1 MNKRIV
7 LNFLG
12 NICFLEAGLLL
23 IPILVSVIYQEP
35 LHTIMAFVYT
45 IFLLVASGLFLRL
58 FRPSQVKYTL
68 KEGFAITALSWLV
81 LSFFGGLPFVFA
93 GEIPSVVDA
102 TFEMASGFTTTGASI
117 LTDVEALSQ
126 SFLFW
131 RSFSHLIGGMGI
143 LVFAFAF
150 APQMGEGS
158 VNIMKAEVPGP
169 QFGKLVAKTKN
180 SALINYKIY
189 LVMTMVLIFILKLT
203 GLNFFDAII
212 HAFGAAGTGGFSNK
226 AASVG
231 AFENPAAEYVL
242 AIAMVLFGVNF
253 NLYFYLLSRRI
264 RDFFKNEEL
273 RLYMVILIGS
283 VVFIMMNLSNQY
295 ENFEALFRDSL
306 FTVTTI
312 ISTTGYATVDFG
324 QWPLFAHIVLLVI
337 MFTGS
342 MAGSTAGGIKISRIL
357 IYLKGIRRE
366 VKLATQPRRVLPIRV
381 DGKPLTEQYIQ
392 SAFIYLGIYLLLF
405 LAGVM
410 AIAIS
415 QNDFMTAFSSISA
428 TLNNIG
434 PGMSLVGPTE
444 NYAGF
449 NVFSKLLLTAYMLIG
464 RLEIYPVLIL
474 FQANLWRTRH

>member
-1 MNKRIV
+1 
-7 LNFLG
+7 
-12 NICFLEAGLLL
+12 
-23 IPILVSVIYQEP
+23 
-35 LHTIMAFVYT
+35 
-45 IFLLVASGLFLRL
+45 
-58 FRPSQVKYTL
+58 
-68 KEGFAITALSWLV
+68 
-81 LSFFGGLPFVFA
+81 
-93 GEIPSVVDA
+93 
-102 TFEMASGFTTTGASI
+102 
-117 LTDVEALSQ
+117 
-126 SFLFW
+126 
-131 RSFSHLIGGMGI
+131 MGI

>member
-1 MNKRIV
+1 MNKRVV

-23 IPILVSVIYQEP
+23 IPIIVSLIYQEP

-45 IFLLVASGLFLRL
+45 IFLLVASGLFLSL

-93 GEIPSVVDA
+93 GEIPAVVDA

-126 SFLFW
+126 SLLFW

-189 LVMTMVLIFILKLT
+189 LVMTLVLIFILKLT

-231 AFENPAAEYVL
+231 AFENPATEYVL
-242 AIAMVLFGVNF
+242 AIAMVMFG
-253 NLYFYLLSRRI
+253 
-264 RDFFKNEEL
+264 EL
-273 RLYMVILIGS
+273 
-283 VVFIMMNLSNQY
+283 
-295 ENFEALFRDSL
+295 
-306 FTVTTI
+306 
-312 ISTTGYATVDFG
+312 
-324 QWPLFAHIVLLVI
+324 
-337 MFTGS
+337 
-342 MAGSTAGGIKISRIL
+342 
-357 IYLKGIRRE
+357 
-366 VKLATQPRRVLPIRV
+366 
-381 DGKPLTEQYIQ
+381 
-392 SAFIYLGIYLLLF
+392 
-405 LAGVM
+405 
-410 AIAIS
+410 
-415 QNDFMTAFSSISA
+415 
-428 TLNNIG
+428 
-434 PGMSLVGPTE
+434 
-444 NYAGF
+444 
-449 NVFSKLLLTAYMLIG
+449 
-464 RLEIYPVLIL
+464 
-474 FQANLWRTRH
+474 